1 MSSSFDIVASEV
13 MGDDVAIG
21 NVISEGYV
29 DGDGLRGGA
38 PMLLAKH
45 ADLTGVVCSPRDH
58 LGDRL
63 AEDFPPVEVE
73 ELARLRDHA
82 ADVAACL
89 DPALDD
95 DVDAGSSGPKT
106 IAAGRRSGPSLAP

>member
-1 MSSSFDIVASEV
+1 MIRA
-13 MGDDVAIG
+13 A
-21 NVISEGYV
+21 
-29 DGDGLRGGA
+29 
-38 PMLLAKH
+38 MLLAKH

-82 ADVAACL
+82 AEVCGL
-89 DPALDD
+89 P
-95 DVDAGSSGPKT
+95 
-106 IAAGRRSGPSLAP
+106 RPSAR